1 MKKYIPHCLIT
12 FSFAAFL
19 VWLSCGKSPSLFPLP
34 LTGYIKIT
42 AADLTKADSFFVNL
56 DDVELGEQP
65 NPYLISDIYIG
76 FHKLFIYTAATAG
89 STKTVEVLQD
99 DTTFV
104 SFWLQSEGP
113 YVGNTAPN
121 FAVVD
126 IQGNPI
132 TLEGLQG
139 KVVLLIFF
147 EYT

>member
-1 MKKYIPHCLIT
+1 MKKYMPHCFIT
-12 FSFAAFL
+12 LSFAGFL
-19 VWLSCGKSPSLFPLP
+19 FWLSCANLPSPFPLP
-34 LTGYIKIT
+34 FTGHIKIT

-56 DDVELGEQP
+56 DDVELGEQA
-65 NPYLISDIYIG
+65 NPCLLTDVVIG
-76 FHKLFIYTAATAG
+76 LHKLFIYTAATAG

-104 SFWLQSEGP
+104 SFQMQSEGP

-121 FAVVD
+121 FAVTD

-132 TLEGLQG
+132 SLEALQG